1 PLRRACLLVGLC
13 ALLCLPAL
21 AADRSRVKAVDYV
34 IDAEIV
40 PKTHRL
46 SARAKIK
53 FVAGDD
59 TNFASFELNNG
70 LRITKV
76 LDANGRTLSA
86 ERITQDNAVRISF
99 PTTMAKGSSSTLTF
113 DYEGPLASADDSP
126 VEGLKLAYIGED
138 TAYLL
143 YPARW
148 FPITNY
154 GIDRFT
160 ATIYVTAP
168 SNFVVIGSGAAG
180 PTKAGGAGKSVTP
193 FAWQKPSFPGSIFAG
208 PFQESAFGPIKVYF
222 SAGKKQFASAYAE
235 TASKELEYFSTLYG
249 PPPAGGGLNL

>member
-1 PLRRACLLVGLC
+1 
-13 ALLCLPAL
+13 
-21 AADRSRVKAVDYV
+21 
-34 IDAEIV
+34 
-40 PKTHRL
+40 
-46 SARAKIK
+46 
-53 FVAGDD
+53 
-59 TNFASFELNNG
+59 
-70 LRITKV
+70 
-76 LDANGRTLSA
+76 
-86 ERITQDNAVRISF
+86 
-99 PTTMAKGSSSTLTF
+99 
-113 DYEGPLASADDSP
+113 
-126 VEGLKLAYIGED
+126 GLKLAYIGED

-208 PFQESAFGPIKVYF
+208 PFQESPFGPNKVYF
-222 SAGKKQFASAYAE
+222 SRGKKPFASAYAE
-235 TASKELEYFSTLYG
+235 TANKELEYFSTLYG
-249 PPPAGGGLNL
+249 PPPRGRRSEAGGAAG